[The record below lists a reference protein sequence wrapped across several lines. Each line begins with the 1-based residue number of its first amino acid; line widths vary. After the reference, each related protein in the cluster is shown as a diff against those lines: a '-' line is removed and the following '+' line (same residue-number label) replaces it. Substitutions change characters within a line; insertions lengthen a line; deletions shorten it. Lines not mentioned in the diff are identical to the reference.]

1 MWGAALA
8 APHIRFFATYDQM
21 GGLVRMESTEDA
33 SSRSDEAGM
42 GMVEIVVSMFLLAIV
57 AMSFLPVLI
66 QGMRGTVTNA
76 TAATA
81 GQLVSQQIDAARA
94 LPANCA
100 SLSAFDDIAVPSTT
114 DARGTVFY
122 SHRQVGACP
131 ATYPGVV
138 AVRVWITEGAS
149 TTVTTEAKTLVYVS
163 SAVAP

>member
-1 MWGAALA
+1 MYTDELA
-8 APHIRFFATYDQM
+8 AR
-21 GGLVRMESTEDA
+21 
-33 SSRSDEAGM
+33 RSDDSGM

-94 LPANCA
+94 LPATCA
-100 SLSAFDDIAVPSTT
+100 ALSAFDDAAVPSTS

-122 SHRQVGACP
+122 PHRQVGACP
-131 ATYPGVV
+131 AAYPGVV
-138 AVRVWITEGAS
+138 TVRVWITEGAS
-149 TTVTTEAKTLVYVS
+149 TAVTTEAKTLVYVS